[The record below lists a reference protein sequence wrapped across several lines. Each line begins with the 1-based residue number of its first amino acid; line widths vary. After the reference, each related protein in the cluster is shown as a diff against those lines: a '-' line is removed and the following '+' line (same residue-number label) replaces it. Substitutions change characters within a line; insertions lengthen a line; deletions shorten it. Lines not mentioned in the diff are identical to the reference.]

1 MRSLSSVRSRTPAAL
16 VTLAL
21 TRPFARAFPACLAA
35 ACALAL
41 SGCGTFSTTA
51 STPTETAPIATTPA
65 PTPAP
70 DLSTALSP
78 THRANIASAT
88 GDEEPIATT
97 NVRRVTFGDEGEDF
111 DPSISADG
119 TKLVFASTQHRS
131 TSDIYI
137 KRINSRVVTQLTN
150 DNADD
155 ASPAISPD
163 GTKIAFASNRSGN
176 WDVYIMPITGGKAV
190 QVTADTSDEVQPSW
204 SPDGTKIVYARA
216 GRTGRWELWI
226 SALSNNTTAHFIGYG
241 VSPKWCPVASTGENG
256 ADKILY
262 QLSRER
268 GRRSFSLWT
277 LDYAEGM
284 SSNATELIGSSDAA
298 MINPA
303 WSADGSWVA
312 FAKIP
317 LQTTS
322 EDSFAS
328 SPTQGASPRATDLGS
343 LWMVSVTGD
352 ASVRLTGSEASALSP
367 VWANDNTLYYV
378 TNRSG
383 RESIWS
389 LSMAPAIRAAQAAMS
404 DANTATADA
413 NAAADTTDNS
423 AAPMAT
429 ASEST
434 PDQR

>member
-1 MRSLSSVRSRTPAAL
+1 LATAPAHPIPAAQN
-16 VTLAL
+16 
-21 TRPFARAFPACLAA
+21 
-35 ACALAL
+35 
-41 SGCGTFSTTA
+41 
-51 STPTETAPIATTPA
+51 
-65 PTPAP
+65 

-78 THRANIASAT
+78 THRSLVVSDS

-111 DPSISADG
+111 DPSISTDG
-119 TKLVFASTQHRS
+119 TKLVFASTQHRA

-190 QVTADTSDEVQPSW
+190 QVTSDTSDEVQPSW
-204 SPDGTKIVYARA
+204 SPDGIKIVYARA

-241 VSPKWCPVASTGENG
+241 VSPKWCPIASTGENG

-277 LDYAEGM
+277 LDYADSM
-284 SSNATELIGSSDAA
+284 SSNPTELIGSADAA

-303 WSADGSWVA
+303 WSADGAWVA

-317 LQTTS
+317 LNTTT
-322 EDSFAS
+322 EDSCTSPIIQAS
-328 SPTQGASPRATDLGS
+328 STKAADFGS

-383 RESIWS
+383 RESVWS

-404 DANTATADA
+404 DSDTATADA
-413 NAAADTTDNS
+413 NTQDAS
-423 AAPMAT
+423 QVPMAT
-429 ASEST
+429 ASEAT
-434 PDQR
+434 AEQR